1 MKKTVNRVLAVCLAL
16 ALIAACGFGGWK
28 VYQNYH
34 GGAVEVYSLSDLST
48 TYWGDEKQTEGFVT
62 TDQLQAEYLSETQ
75 TVEEIQV
82 KKGQK
87 VKKGDV
93 LFTYDS
99 TLTDLDLKHKQ
110 VELQQKEL
118 EIQNT
123 QKELKVIRTYRAGV
137 PIPGS
142 SSGGGSGGGSSG
154 SSGKQEKPTYEGLH
168 LVSGTGTK
176 KDPYCYIWK
185 DNFQFT
191 DDFLAA
197 AMQGKDEAYV
207 TFYLNGKSIPPM
219 TPAPGDDGSGDN
231 SNDGNGGN
239 GGGSDDGNGGGGDS
253 SGNGDSSGDSSGG
266 SQPSDPDEG
275 GGDSGSGAASEDQG
289 DSPSEPTVEETSAK
303 RIGPEMGNAAGT
315 PELVLLSE
323 SSSEPDD
330 EKKDEDG
337 KEDESDEPYGASWTM
352 QCQHT
357 NVGYRYIMISMK
369 VGGVERVVSEPLP
382 ALTKDELPQ
391 DEDDFSSWGGG
402 GVDGIV
408 YTSAEIASMVKEHE
422 QSLKTLDIEC
432 RQLKLEATKLEKE
445 LNNSA
450 VYSELDG
457 VVTTLNDPDDLADGT
472 PLVKVSGGGG
482 YVIKGSIS
490 ELDLNNVQLGQ
501 SVTVNDWM
509 NDATYEGSIQEI
521 SDYPTTNSGYWGE
534 GNTNVSYYAFTVAVK
549 ESANLEE
556 NSYVDMS
563 YTPNDDGSGQ
573 NIYLLKSFVRS
584 ENGKS
589 YVYQD
594 NGGSLEKVYVSTGR
608 DLWGSYVEITSN
620 NLPADANLAFPYGQ
634 KVREKAPTTPG
645 NMESLYGY

>member
-1 MKKTVNRVLAVCLAL
+1 MKKTGNRILAVCLAV

-34 GGAVEVYSLSDLST
+34 GGAVEVYSISDLST

-75 TVEEIQV
+75 TVEEVKVEQGQQV
-82 KKGQK
+82 KKG
-87 VKKGDV
+87 DI

-99 TLTDLDLKHKQ
+99 TLNDLDLKHKQ

-142 SSGGGSGGGSSG
+142 TSGGSSGGGSSS
-154 SSGKQEKPTYEGLH
+154 SSKPEKPTYEGLH
-168 LVSGTGTK
+168 LLSGTGTK

-191 DDFLAA
+191 NDFLAA

-207 TFYLNGKSIPPM
+207 SFYLNGKAISPNDPE
-219 TPAPGDDGSGDN
+219 PDDDDDKDSDEDDSGNSSGGGD
-231 SNDGNGGN
+231 
-239 GGGSDDGNGGGGDS
+239 GSDDSSEPPQPSEPDDGGDAS
-253 SGNGDSSGDSSGG
+253 ESGDSSE
-266 SQPSDPDEG
+266 DK
-275 GGDSGSGAASEDQG
+275 GDSS
-289 DSPSEPTVEETSAK
+289 SEPTVQETSAK
-303 RIGPEMGNAAGT
+303 RIGPEMGSAAVT

-323 SSSEPDD
+323 SSADPGDGEAEDD
-330 EKKDEDG
+330 
-337 KEDESDEPYGASWTM
+337 PYGAVWTM

-357 NVGYRYIMISMK
+357 NSGYRYIMISMS
-369 VGGVERVVSEPLP
+369 VGGVERIVSDPLP

-391 DEDDFSSWGGG
+391 DEDDFSFWGGG

-408 YTSAEIASMVKEHE
+408 YTSAEIASMVREHE
-422 QSLKTLDIEC
+422 QSLKTMDIEY
-432 RQLKLEATKLEKE
+432 RQLQLEATKLEKE

-482 YVIKGSIS
+482 YIIKGSIS
-490 ELDLNNVQLGQ
+490 ELDLGSVLPGQ
-501 SVTVNDWM
+501 SVTVSDWM
-509 NDATYEGSIQEI
+509 NGTTYEGSIQEI
-521 SDYPTTNSGYWGE
+521 SDYPTDNANYWGE
-534 GNTNVSYYAFTVAVK
+534 GNTNVSYYSFTVTV
-549 ESANLEE
+549 EDSANLEE

-584 ENGKS
+584 ENGKN
-589 YVYQD
+589 YVYLD
-594 NGGSLEKVYVSTGR
+594 NGGALEKVYVSTGK

-620 NLPADANLAFPYGQ
+620 NLPEDANLAFPYGQ

-645 NMESLYGY
+645 SMESLYSY